1 MNNYSTFG
9 HPTSLEMFLR
19 DEKYHFKSDNFQVH
33 WEQNSKISRL
43 FGKKE
48 LTLYVYSRD
57 KDRKFSLG
65 KYKDDEANLHPSM
78 RNLNRNIIT
87 DALTLIDKIEKKGFT
102 VINMKEVQEYEF

>member
-1 MNNYSTFG
+1 MKNYTISGF
-9 HPTSLEMFLR
+9 PRNLESFLF
-19 DEKYHFKSDNFQVH
+19 DERNYYKSENIQVK
-33 WEQNSKISRL
+33 WEQNSKISRF

-57 KDRKFSLG
+57 KDRKLPLG

-87 DALTLIDKIEKKGFT
+87 DALTLIDKLEKNGFI
-102 VINMKEVQEYEF
+102 VINMKEVQDYEF